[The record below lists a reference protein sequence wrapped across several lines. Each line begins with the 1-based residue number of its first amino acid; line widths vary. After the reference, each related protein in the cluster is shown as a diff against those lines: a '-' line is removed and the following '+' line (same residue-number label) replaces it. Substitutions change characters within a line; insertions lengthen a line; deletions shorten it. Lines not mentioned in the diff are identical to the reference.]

1 MSKLERR
8 ILRDEILVDRRH
20 PKHQPSLGEAIKRG
34 FNGLRNIYINIDK
47 FYDGLNTFLGSASKV
62 DPNRG
67 KRAYGRLHRFYGG
80 LSNSLRD
87 IKGIEKK

>member
-8 ILRDEILVDRRH
+8 ILRDEILVDRSKL
-20 PKHQPSLGEAIKRG
+20 KHRANVGETIKRG
-34 FNGLRNIYINIDK
+34 FDGLRNIYINIDK

-80 LSNSLRD
+80 LNNSLRD